1 MGRDWS
7 SVSRRVDREF
17 RCTANGRNRRVLL
30 VSPNPGQAPL
40 APVAGTQLER
50 RELGLLPRCR
60 HLLNLHIGR
69 VPRRPG
75 YLVTAAEC
83 YTA

>member
-1 MGRDWS
+1 MSGWTGIDFSKFGRT
-7 SVSRRVDREF
+7 SRSGTV
-17 RCTANGRNRRVLL
+17 GRTRKPRR
-30 VSPNPGQAPL
+30 SR
-40 APVAGTQLER
+40 R

>member
-1 MGRDWS
+1 MSGWTGIDFSKFGPDEPIRH
-7 SVSRRVDREF
+7 SRQDAQ
-17 RCTANGRNRRVLL
+17 TSA
-30 VSPNPGQAPL
+30 
-40 APVAGTQLER
+40 LER